1 MHILNV
7 LLKQTTTTKMQDMTF
22 NYAEMLKMRSNLI
35 VKAVLKQIKHKIMI
49 LQHEYSSLNREEIKL
64 TKIVKM
70 MNTKIENNNKK
81 KIITARKLFN
91 KNIVLMLNSI
101 EMKIHMMKKTD

>member
-70 MNTKIENNNKK
+70 MNTKIENNDK
-81 KIITARKLFN
+81 KIITTRKFFN
-91 KNIVLMLNSI
+91 KNIVLMLNSVEI
-101 EMKIHMMKKTD
+101 KTHMMKKTD